1 MPDTPTKALEYS
13 EIRDLLHGAK
23 QEADAMVTECSFV
36 RAAALDGLAANLAT
50 LLEWSRLHHN
60 DGIGFFL
67 ITNGAVYIDSIAP
80 TVCCTNHDAVRCA
93 RHEAAE
99 AAQAA

>member
-23 QEADAMVTECSFV
+23 QEADAMVTECSFD

-67 ITNGAVYIDSIAP
+67 ITTMALS
-80 TVCCTNHDAVRCA
+80 T
-93 RHEAAE
+93 
-99 AAQAA
+99 